1 VPGELQQLCQ
11 LSEVHSAQCT
21 LIQALDPTCHAL
33 QYLGDLGCEHVV
45 YKNDE
50 ITVEEIAAMNPRG
63 VLVSPGPGPPG
74 SVSCSN
80 CLLTPACLQACLW
93 IPQCFEQN

>member
-1 VPGELQQLCQ
+1 M
-11 LSEVHSAQCT
+11 HT
-21 LIQALDPTCHAL
+21 FQAPESTCHAL

-74 SVSCSN
+74 SVSCSS
-80 CLLTPACLQACLW
+80 CLLNSACLQAWFW
-93 IPQCFEQN
+93 IPQCFEQD